1 MKNYI
6 NIISKSIEYLVALTL
21 LIICVLSVKGVWNK
35 YQTND
40 TSIKVSTKSSK
51 TLPMPTIT
59 ICFMPI
65 AKLSVLKKYNVSLK
79 HFRYEYSD
87 GIEEGLSWPDVYFE
101 ASYKIGIDFN
111 ISLGIKDYQDYITI
125 QSTDLSAN
133 QAKYIDFKMIH
144 SLWKGLCYQISY
156 KYEAEYSW
164 SSEVSLDFDKSLS
177 DQDMPKIE
185 VIFTSYNN
193 SYGIID
199 IDWVE
204 GDKYNLLIDLRK
216 MMTYSINFKTFE
228 YVILKDV
235 KHCLEGSF
243 YECRSLG

>member
-1 MKNYI
+1 
-6 NIISKSIEYLVALTL
+6 
-21 LIICVLSVKGVWNK
+21 
-35 YQTND
+35 
-40 TSIKVSTKSSK
+40 
-51 TLPMPTIT
+51 MP
-59 ICFMPI
+59 
-65 AKLSVLKKYNVSLK
+65 
-79 HFRYEYSD
+79 
-87 GIEEGLSWPDVYFE
+87 
-101 ASYKIGIDFN
+101 
-111 ISLGIKDYQDYITI
+111 
-125 QSTDLSAN
+125 AN
-133 QAKYIDFKMIH
+133 C
-144 SLWKGLCYQISY
+144 WKGLCYKISY

-164 SSEVSLDFDKSLS
+164 SSEVSLDFAKSLS

-216 MMTYSINFKTFE
+216 LMTYSINFKTFE

-243 YECRSLG
+243 YECRSVG